1 MATTVSTKAP
11 VKLAIQLRKNIK
23 KEQVDALF
31 ERIYRLNGCLACGL
45 NGFDLQL
52 ISDSVVNPIV
62 GELAGAK
69 LDGVTGVGQR
79 QF

>member
-1 MATTVSTKAP
+1 MATATTRPTKIS
-11 VKLAIQLRKNIK
+11 VQLRKNIK
-23 KEQVDALF
+23 KEQVNALF

-45 NGFDLQL
+45 LGFDIQL

-62 GELAGAK
+62 NDLNEAK
-69 LDGVTGVGQR
+69 LDGIAGVSQR